1 MLSLIL
7 IRKNEYL
14 TKICRHLKIDL
25 GAYFLLIVSQI
36 ILSLPIMFFNN
47 KSTNL
52 SDKTNHYIDNYW
64 LLIIA
69 LLISPIIEEKLFREY
84 LWKKVLMKHIKN
96 IYISAL
102 LSSMLFSLA
111 HLSLNFLPF
120 VGNGLVFCWVY
131 HKTNS
136 IINNIFL
143 HFIYNTSLVTL
154 ALFLMN

>member
-25 GAYFLLIVSQI
+25 GAFFTDNKSNNI
-36 ILSLPIMFFNN
+36 IIADNVFNN

-84 LWKKVLMKHIKN
+84 LGRK
-96 IYISAL
+96 Y
-102 LSSMLFSLA
+102 
-111 HLSLNFLPF
+111 
-120 VGNGLVFCWVY
+120 
-131 HKTNS
+131 
-136 IINNIFL
+136 
-143 HFIYNTSLVTL
+143 
-154 ALFLMN
+154 

>member
-1 MLSLIL
+1 MP
-7 IRKNEYL
+7 
-14 TKICRHLKIDL
+14 
-25 GAYFLLIVSQI
+25 I
-36 ILSLPIMFFNN
+36 IFNN

-120 VGNGLVFCWVY
+120 VGNGLVFVGFTTKLTQSLTIY
-131 HKTNS
+131 FFILS
-136 IINNIFL
+136 IIHL
-143 HFIYNTSLVTL
+143 
-154 ALFLMN
+154 